1 MSNVMPGTPSR
12 ARDLVFG
19 FIAGALAVVTF
30 HQAMVFLLSSVG
42 MIQSQ
47 VYSMRGV
54 PPFGVPTILNQMFW
68 GGLWGMLFATI
79 ADTLPHWS
87 LPILGF
93 VFGVLGAMLVSWF
106 VVAPIKGNPIAAG
119 WVPLRML
126 ASILIIGFWGIGLAL
141 IYAGLRR
148 WVSIPSQAKA
158 V

>member
-1 MSNVMPGTPSR
+1 
-12 ARDLVFG
+12 VFG
-19 FIAGALAVVTF
+19 FIAGALAVVVF
-30 HQAMVFLLSSVG
+30 HQVMVFVLSSVG

-54 PPFGVPTILNQMFW
+54 PPYDVPTILNQMFW
-68 GGLWGMLFATI
+68 GGLWGMLFAVI
-79 ADTLPHWS
+79 ADTLPNWP
-87 LPILGF
+87 LLILGF
-93 VFGVLGAMLVSWF
+93 VFGVLGPMLAAWF

-126 ASILIIGFWGIGLAL
+126 AGMLIIGFWGIGLAL

-148 WVSIPSQAKA
+148 WTSGASQAKA